1 MSSVNTNMGAVVSAA
16 NMAKFG
22 RELDTSIERLS
33 SGLRI
38 NSAKDDAAGMA
49 IVSKMEA
56 QVRGVNQA
64 IRNANDSQKLIDT
77 SEGAHVE
84 TLNILQ
90 RLREL
95 AVQSSNDTNQA
106 LDRSFLNAE
115 ATQLIAEI
123 DRIANQTTW
132 NGEKIL
138 DGNFTSK
145 QFQLGANENEKVTY
159 SIDSAKSVDIGN
171 VQISSITRQTTDVA
185 GTGDGAGIVD
195 AVASDAAFKVTGYL
209 GTTSLTVAA
218 NSSAATV
225 AGQINAETS
234 ATGVTATAVTKAK
247 LDTMAGAA
255 AITFTLSNGT
265 NESAI
270 SVNITD
276 NNDLRSLKEAV
287 NAVAG
292 TTGITAE
299 MSGNAAIILTHSTG
313 EDIIIKSF
321 TSTVDASTLDVTALN
336 SDGVEVGTTGA
347 ANVSGAAGVTLDATT
362 ATEILATTVVGQVS
376 LNSHEAFTVAVT
388 NTDATG
394 FFGSASN
401 AGVPA
406 YVSSVNL
413 GTAAT
418 AEAAITIID
427 GAINK
432 INSSRANLGAI
443 SNRLDSTISN
453 LTNVATNVE
462 GSMSNI
468 RDADFSIETSK
479 LTRAQILTQAATSML
494 AQANTSKQSILALL
508 QG

>member
-56 QVRGVNQA
+56 QVRGVTQA
-64 IRNANDSQKLIDT
+64 IRNATDAQKLIDT

-90 RLREL
+90 RMREL
-95 AVQSSNDTNQA
+95 AVQSANDTNQA
-106 LDRSFLNAE
+106 IDRAFLNSE

-132 NGEKIL
+132 NGAKIL
-138 DGNFTSK
+138 DGTFSSK
-145 QFQLGANENEKVTY
+145 QFQLGANATEKVTY
-159 SIDSAKSVDIGN
+159 SIDSAKTAAIGN
-171 VQISSITRQTTDVA
+171 Y
-185 GTGDGAGIVD
+185 
-195 AVASDAAFKVTGYL
+195 KVTG
-209 GTTSLTVAA
+209 TADQDQVSTSDIAAHTLTLSGYIGSASIAVSADATASETAA
-218 NSSAATV
+218 LV
-225 AGQINAETS
+225 NAKTAS
-234 ATGVTATAVTKAK
+234 TGISATAVTKAK
-247 LDTMAGAA
+247 LGTLGAA
-255 AITFTLSNGT
+255 STVDFTLGNGDST
-265 NESAI
+265 AFVSATI
-270 SVNITD
+270 ND
-276 NNDLRSLKEAV
+276 NSDLRALKDAI

-299 MSGNAAIILTHSTG
+299 MLSTSNADIILTHSTG
-313 EDIIIKSF
+313 ADIIITGF
-321 TSTVDASTLDVTALN
+321 NDTGAGNMVLTALDTAG
-336 SDGVEVGTTGA
+336 S
-347 ANVSGAAGVTLDATT
+347 AAGGTAVTLDETVASDMGHVIGQLDFNSHKTFT
-362 ATEILATTVVGQVS
+362 VVSDNTTVGENFLTTVGSNTSS
-376 LNSHEAFTVAVT
+376 LQA
-388 NTDATG
+388 
-394 FFGSASN
+394 
-401 AGVPA
+401 
-406 YVSSVNL
+406 VSSVSL
-413 GTAAT
+413 GTASG
-418 AEAAITIID
+418 AESAITIID

-432 INSSRANLGAI
+432 INQSRADLGAI

-468 RDADFSIETSK
+468 RDADFSLETSK
-479 LTRAQILTQAATSML
+479 LTRSQILTQAATSML
-494 AQANTSKQSILALL
+494 AQANASKQSILALL

>member
-56 QVRGVNQA
+56 QVRGVTQA
-64 IRNANDSQKLIDT
+64 IRNATDSQKLIDT

-90 RLREL
+90 RMREL

-106 LDRSFLNAE
+106 IDRTFLNAE
-115 ATQLIAEI
+115 VTQLIAEI
-123 DRIANQTTW
+123 DRIADQTTW
-132 NGEKIL
+132 NGTKIL
-138 DGNFTSK
+138 DGTFSSK
-145 QFQLGANENEKVTY
+145 QFQLGANANEKVTY
-159 SIDSAKSVDIGN
+159 SIDSAKSAAIGN
-171 VQISSITRQTTDVA
+171 YKIT
-185 GTGDGAGIVD
+185 GT
-195 AVASDAAFKVTGYL
+195 AADEQ
-209 GTTSLTVAA
+209 
-218 NSSAATV
+218 AATSGIETDTLTISGYIGSASV
-225 AGQINAETS
+225 SIAAAATAKEAAALVNAKT
-234 ATGVTATAVTKAK
+234 ADTGVTASAVTKAK
-247 LDTMAGAA
+247 IDNLLAAGTL
-255 AITFTLSNGT
+255 TFTLGNGDDT
-265 NESAI
+265 AAI
-270 SVNITD
+270 SATITD
-276 NNDLRSLKEAV
+276 ISDLRGLKDAV

-299 MSGNAAIILTHSTG
+299 MDST
-313 EDIIIKSF
+313 
-321 TSTVDASTLDVTALN
+321 
-336 SDGVEVGTTGA
+336 
-347 ANVSGAAGVTLDATT
+347 
-362 ATEILATTVVGQVS
+362 
-376 LNSHEAFTVAVT
+376 
-388 NTDATG
+388 
-394 FFGSASN
+394 SN
-401 AGVPA
+401 AGVVLTHSSGA
-406 YVSSVNL
+406 DIILTGLDNTVASGDLDFAALDADGASIAAALTVDLSDATVDDVLAHGQLDFSSHKTFTVAAVEDDDTEGFLRATSNTASLSAVSGISI
-413 GTAAT
+413 GTASG
-418 AEAAITIID
+418 AESAISVID

-432 INSSRANLGAI
+432 INQSRADLGAI

>member
-56 QVRGVNQA
+56 QVRGVSQA
-64 IRNANDSQKLIDT
+64 IRNATDSQKLIDT

-90 RLREL
+90 RMREL
-95 AVQSSNDTNQA
+95 AVQSANDTNQA
-106 LDRSFLNAE
+106 IDRAFLNSE
-115 ATQLIAEI
+115 VTQLVAEI
-123 DRIANQTTW
+123 DRIAEQTTW

-145 QFQLGANENEKVTY
+145 QFQLGANEGEKVTY
-159 SIDSAKSVDIGN
+159 SIDSAKSAAIGN
-171 VQISSITRQTTDVA
+171 YTVTGESFGKAVSTSTSSIATDTLTVSGYIGSA
-185 GTGDGAGIVD
+185 TVSVSAAATASE
-195 AVASDAAFKVTGYL
+195 AVAL
-209 GTTSLTVAA
+209 
-218 NSSAATV
+218 
-225 AGQINAETS
+225 INAKT
-234 ATGVTATAVTKAK
+234 ADTGVKASAQTNVL
-247 LDTMAGAA
+247 LDNLISVGSLS
-255 AITFTLSNGT
+255 FTLSNGDDT
-265 NESAI
+265 ASVSA
-270 SVNITD
+270 SITD
-276 NNDLRSLKEAV
+276 VSDLRALRDAI

-299 MSGNAAIILTHSTG
+299 MKSSTNAGVILTHSTG
-313 EDIIIKSF
+313 KDITVTNFLNGTNAAGDIDFSALTNALAEVSTITLDQSDDTANDAVGVGVITLDSHKSF
-321 TSTVDASTLDVTALN
+321 SVT
-336 SDGVEVGTTGA
+336 
-347 ANVSGAAGVTLDATT
+347 NVATATT
-362 ATEILATTVVGQVS
+362 
-376 LNSHEAFTVAVT
+376 
-388 NTDATG
+388 TG
-394 FFGSASN
+394 FFGTTGSSSASLD
-401 AGVPA
+401 A
-406 YVSSVNL
+406 VSAISI
-413 GTAAT
+413 GTASGAQS
-418 AEAAITIID
+418 AISVID

-432 INSSRANLGAI
+432 INQSRSNLGAI

-468 RDADFSIETSK
+468 KDADFSVETSK

>member
-1 MSSVNTNMGAVVSAA
+1 MGAVVSAA

-56 QVRGVNQA
+56 QVRGVTQA
-64 IRNANDSQKLIDT
+64 IRNATDSQKLIDT

-90 RLREL
+90 RMREL
-95 AVQSSNDTNQA
+95 AVQSANDTNQA
-106 LDRSFLNAE
+106 IDRAFLNSE
-115 ATQLIAEI
+115 VTQLIAEI

-145 QFQLGANENEKVTY
+145 QFQLGANEGEKVTY
-159 SIDSAKSVDIGN
+159 SIDSAKSASIGN
-171 VQISSITRQTTDVA
+171 YQ
-185 GTGDGAGIVD
+185 
-195 AVASDAAFKVTGYL
+195 VTGTAYAVQDS
-209 GTTSLTVAA
+209 TSTSTVVADTLTISGYIGSSTVSVAA
-218 NSSAATV
+218 ASTAEETAALVNAKTADTGVSAT
-225 AGQINAETS
+225 AETN
-234 ATGVTATAVTKAK
+234 VK
-247 LDTMAGAA
+247 LSGLVSSGTL
-255 AITFTLSNGT
+255 TFTLGNGDAT
-265 NESAI
+265 ASVSAQI
-270 SVNITD
+270 SDTS
-276 NNDLRSLKEAV
+276 DLRALRDAI

-292 TTGITAE
+292 TTGISAV
-299 MSGNAAIILTHSTG
+299 MDSSSDAAVILTHSTG
-313 EDIIIKSF
+313 ADILVQDFANTDTDGDITF
-321 TSTVDASTLDVTALN
+321 HALTSA
-336 SDGVEVGTTGA
+336 
-347 ANVSGAAGVTLDATT
+347 
-362 ATEILATTVVGQVS
+362 LATTGTAITIDADSSASTGDDAMAVGQVDFD
-376 LNSHEAFTVAVT
+376 SHKSFSVT
-388 NTDATG
+388 ST
-394 FFGSASN
+394 
-401 AGVPA
+401 
-406 YVSSVNL
+406 
-413 GTAAT
+413 TAAT
-418 AEAAITIID
+418 ASATVGFFGTTASNTASLDAVSAISIGTASGAQSAITVID

-432 INSSRANLGAI
+432 INQSRSNLGAI

-468 RDADFSIETSK
+468 KDADFSVETSK

>member
-56 QVRGVNQA
+56 QVRGVTQA
-64 IRNANDSQKLIDT
+64 IRNATDSQKLIDT

-90 RLREL
+90 RMREL
-95 AVQSSNDTNQA
+95 AVQSANDTNQA
-106 LDRSFLNAE
+106 IDRAFLNSE
-115 ATQLIAEI
+115 VTQLVAEI

-145 QFQLGANENEKVTY
+145 QFQLGANEGEKVTY
-159 SIDSAKSVDIGN
+159 SIDSAKSAAIGN
-171 VQISSITRQTTDVA
+171 YQVTGTSFGVVSTTTSSVVADTLTISGYIGSSTVSVAAASTAAETAALVNAKTASTGVSATAETNVKLSGLVSA
-185 GTGDGAGIVD
+185 GTL
-195 AVASDAAFKVTGYL
+195 S
-209 GTTSLTVAA
+209 
-218 NSSAATV
+218 
-225 AGQINAETS
+225 
-234 ATGVTATAVTKAK
+234 
-247 LDTMAGAA
+247 
-255 AITFTLSNGT
+255 FTLGNGDDT
-265 NESAI
+265 ASVSAQI
-270 SVNITD
+270 DDKS
-276 NNDLRSLKEAV
+276 DLRALRDAI

-292 TTGITAE
+292 TTGISAE
-299 MSGNAAIILTHSTG
+299 MSSSSNADVILTHSTG
-313 EDIIIKSF
+313 ADIIIQDFSNTDTDGDITF
-321 TSTVDASTLDVTALN
+321 TALTTALAASGSAVTVDAVTDAGDDAMAVGQIDFDSHKSFSVSST
-336 SDGVEVGTTGA
+336 SA
-347 ANVSGAAGVTLDATT
+347 ANASASV
-362 ATEILATTVVGQVS
+362 
-376 LNSHEAFTVAVT
+376 
-388 NTDATG
+388 G
-394 FFGSASN
+394 FFGTTASN
-401 AGVPA
+401 TASLDA
-406 YVSSVNL
+406 VSAISI
-413 GTAAT
+413 GTASGAQS
-418 AEAAITIID
+418 AITVID

-432 INSSRANLGAI
+432 INQSRSNLGAI

-468 RDADFSIETSK
+468 KDADFSVETSK

>member
-56 QVRGVNQA
+56 QVRGVTQA
-64 IRNANDSQKLIDT
+64 IRNATDSQKLIDT

-90 RLREL
+90 RMREL
-95 AVQSSNDTNQA
+95 AVQSANDTNQA
-106 LDRSFLNAE
+106 IDRTFLNSE
-115 ATQLIAEI
+115 VTQLIAEI

-145 QFQLGANENEKVTY
+145 QFQLGANEGEKVTY
-159 SIDSAKSVDIGN
+159 SIDNAKSSAIGN
-171 VQISSITRQTTDVA
+171 Y
-185 GTGDGAGIVD
+185 
-195 AVASDAAFKVTGYL
+195 KVTG
-209 GTTSLTVAA
+209 TAFSIAD
-218 NSSAATV
+218 
-225 AGQINAETS
+225 TS
-234 ATGVTATAVTKAK
+234 ATSTITTDTLTISGYIGSSTVSVSAAATAEEVVALVNAKTASTGVKASAETNAK
-247 LDTMAGAA
+247 LGSLQATGDLS
-255 AITFTLSNGT
+255 FTLSNGDST
-265 NESAI
+265 AAI
-270 SVNITD
+270 TATITD
-276 NNDLRSLKEAV
+276 TSDLRALRDAI
-287 NAVAG
+287 NAKAG

-299 MSGNAAIILTHSTG
+299 MSASSNADVILTHSNG
-313 EDIIIKSF
+313 ADIIVQAYGNTDTTGDLTL
-321 TSTVDASTLDVTALN
+321 TSLDTAL
-336 SDGVEVGTTGA
+336 
-347 ANVSGAAGVTLDATT
+347 AAGAGTAVTLDASSDAADDGVVVGVVDLDSHKTFT
-362 ATEILATTVVGQVS
+362 LTNLATGS
-376 LNSHEAFTVAVT
+376 
-388 NTDATG
+388 ATAG
-394 FFGSASN
+394 FFSTTGTSTSSLDAISAISI
-401 AGVPA
+401 
-406 YVSSVNL
+406 
-413 GTAAT
+413 GTASGAQS
-418 AEAAITIID
+418 AITVID

-432 INSSRANLGAI
+432 INQSRSNLGAI

-468 RDADFSIETSK
+468 KDADFSVETSK

-494 AQANTSKQSILALL
+494 AQANASKQSILALL

>member
-1 MSSVNTNMGAVVSAA
+1 MGAVVSAA

-56 QVRGVNQA
+56 QVRGVTQA
-64 IRNANDSQKLIDT
+64 IRNATDSQKLIDT

-90 RLREL
+90 RMREL
-95 AVQSSNDTNQA
+95 AVQSANDTNQA

-123 DRIANQTTW
+123 DRIADQTTW
-132 NGEKIL
+132 NSEKIL

-145 QFQLGANENEKVTY
+145 QFQLGANANEKVTY
-159 SIDSAKSVDIGN
+159 SIDSAKSAAIG
-171 VQISSITRQTTDVA
+171 SYKITGTAADEAVTASGVETD
-185 GTGDGAGIVD
+185 T
-195 AVASDAAFKVTGYL
+195 
-209 GTTSLTVAA
+209 LTVSGYIGSASVSIAA
-218 NSSAATV
+218 ASTAKEAAALV
-225 AGQINAETS
+225 NAK
-234 ATGVTATAVTKAK
+234 AADTGVTASAITKVK
-247 LDTMAGAA
+247 LDNLVAAGTLAFSLENGDSSA
-255 AITFTLSNGT
+255 AIT
-265 NESAI
+265 AI
-270 SVNITD
+270 ITD
-276 NNDLRSLKEAV
+276 KSDLRALKDAV

-299 MSGNAAIILTHSTG
+299 MDASTNAAVILTHATG
-313 EDIIIKSF
+313 ADIIIDGYSN
-321 TSTVDASTLDVTALN
+321 TVDGDIDFAALDADGASVAAAITIDKTSANLDVMAH
-336 SDGVEVGTTGA
+336 GQ
-347 ANVSGAAGVTLDATT
+347 LDF
-362 ATEILATTVVGQVS
+362 L
-376 LNSHEAFTVAVT
+376 SHKAFTVGTVEDDDTEGFLRATSNTASLTAV
-388 NTDATG
+388 
-394 FFGSASN
+394 SAI
-401 AGVPA
+401 
-406 YVSSVNL
+406 NL
-413 GTAAT
+413 GTASG
-418 AEAAITIID
+418 AEAAISVID

-432 INSSRANLGAI
+432 INQSRADLGAI

>member
-56 QVRGVNQA
+56 QVRGVTQA
-64 IRNANDSQKLIDT
+64 IRNATDSQKLIDT

-90 RLREL
+90 RMREL
-95 AVQSSNDTNQA
+95 AVQSANDTNQA
-106 LDRSFLNAE
+106 IDRAFLNSE
-115 ATQLIAEI
+115 VTQLVAEI
-123 DRIANQTTW
+123 DRIAGQTTW

-145 QFQLGANENEKVTY
+145 QFQLGANEGEKVTY
-159 SIDSAKSVDIGN
+159 SIDSAKSAAIGN
-171 VQISSITRQTTDVA
+171 YTIAGTAFHEQISTSLSTITTD
-185 GTGDGAGIVD
+185 TLTI
-195 AVASDAAFKVTGYL
+195 SGYI
-209 GTTSLTVAA
+209 GSATVSVAA
-218 NSSAATV
+218 NGTAEETAAL
-225 AGQINAETS
+225 INAKTANTGVS
-234 ATGVTATAVTKAK
+234 ATAQTNVK
-247 LDTMAGAA
+247 LSGLVSAGN
-255 AITFTLSNGT
+255 ISFTLSNGDST
-265 NESAI
+265 ASVSASI
-270 SVNITD
+270 SD
-276 NNDLRSLKEAV
+276 KSDLRALRDAI

-292 TTGITAE
+292 TTGISAE
-299 MSGNAAIILTHSTG
+299 MSSSTNASVILNHSTG
-313 EDIIIKSF
+313 ADIIVTDYTNDVAAGDITF
-321 TSTVDASTLDVTALN
+321 TALTTALADTASGETLQADTDASNDSIAV
-336 SDGVEVGTTGA
+336 GVI
-347 ANVSGAAGVTLDATT
+347 D
-362 ATEILATTVVGQVS
+362 
-376 LNSHEAFTVAVT
+376 LNSHKSFSLTNVATGSATV
-388 NTDATG
+388 G
-394 FFGSASN
+394 FFGSAAATKS
-401 AGVPA
+401 ASLDA
-406 YVSSVNL
+406 VSAISI
-413 GTAAT
+413 GTASGAQS
-418 AEAAITIID
+418 AISVID

-432 INSSRANLGAI
+432 INQSRSNLGAI

-468 RDADFSIETSK
+468 KDADFSVETSK

>member
-22 RELDTSIERLS
+22 RELDVSIERLS

-49 IVSKMEA
+49 IVGKMEA
-56 QVRGVNQA
+56 QVRGVTQA
-64 IRNANDSQKLIDT
+64 IRNATDAQKLIDT

-90 RLREL
+90 RMREL
-95 AVQSSNDTNQA
+95 AVQASNDTNQA
-106 LDRSFLNAE
+106 IDRSFLNAE

-123 DRIANQTTW
+123 DRIASQTTW

-145 QFQLGANENEKVTY
+145 QFQLGSYENEKVTY
-159 SIDSAKSVDIGN
+159 SIDSAKSAAIGN
-171 VQISSITRQTTDVA
+171 FKATGTTSILGDTA
-185 GTGDGAGIVD
+185 GTGDTAGATD
-195 AVASDAAFKVTGYL
+195 AIASHN
-209 GTTSLTVAA
+209 LTVSGYIGAQTISVSA
-218 NSSAATV
+218 NSSAATT
-225 AGQINAETS
+225 AASINAQT
-234 ATGVTATAVTKAK
+234 ANTGVTATAVTKAK
-247 LDTMAGAA
+247 LDGLSAAGTV
-255 AITFTLSNGT
+255 TFTLSNGT
-265 NESAI
+265 SEAAI
-270 SVNITD
+270 SQSISNASDIRV
-276 NNDLRSLKEAV
+276 LKDAI

-299 MSGNAAIILTHSTG
+299 MSSNSVIILTHSTG
-313 EDIIIKSF
+313 EDITIKTYTHS
-321 TSTVDASTLDVTALN
+321 VDDATLDMTALDA
-336 SDGVEVGTTGA
+336 DGAEVGSAIQFDEDEGGSA
-347 ANVSGAAGVTLDATT
+347 AA
-362 ATEILATTVVGQVS
+362 EILAATVVGQLDVNSHKTFSVVSANNTATQNYFSTTATNAGSLSAVSAVS
-376 LNSHEAFTVAVT
+376 LA
-388 NTDATG
+388 
-394 FFGSASN
+394 
-401 AGVPA
+401 
-406 YVSSVNL
+406 
-413 GTAAT
+413 TAAN
-418 AEAAITIID
+418 AESAITVID

-432 INSSRANLGAI
+432 INQSRADLGAI

-468 RDADFSIETSK
+468 RDADFSVETSK

-494 AQANTSKQSILALL
+494 AQANASKQNILALL

>member
-56 QVRGVNQA
+56 QVRGVTQA
-64 IRNANDSQKLIDT
+64 IRNATDSQKLIDT

-90 RLREL
+90 RMREL
-95 AVQSSNDTNQA
+95 AVQSANDTNQA
-106 LDRSFLNAE
+106 LDRAFLNAE

-138 DGNFTSK
+138 DGNFSSK
-145 QFQLGANENEKVTY
+145 QFQLGANANEKVTY
-159 SIDSAKSVDIGN
+159 SIDNAKSSAIGNYQIAGTVYAEAVGTSGVAQQTLTVSGYIGSSTVDI
-171 VQISSITRQTTDVA
+171 
-185 GTGDGAGIVD
+185 
-195 AVASDAAFKVTGYL
+195 
-209 GTTSLTVAA
+209 
-218 NSSAATV
+218 SAAATAKEAAALV
-225 AGQINAETS
+225 NAKTANTGVS
-234 ATGVTATAVTKAK
+234 ATAITKAK
-247 LDTMAGAA
+247 LDNLDATG
-255 AITFTLSNGT
+255 TLSFTLSNGDDT
-265 NESAI
+265 ASI
-270 SVNITD
+270 SVAITD
-276 NNDLRSLKEAV
+276 TSDLRALKDAI
-287 NAVAG
+287 NAKAG

-299 MSGNAAIILTHSTG
+299 MDSSSNAAVILTHSTG
-313 EDIIIKSF
+313 ADIIATAF
-321 TSTVDASTLDVTALN
+321 ANTDTDGDLDMTALD
-336 SDGVEVGTTGA
+336 SSGTEVGSAIDLSADTGSTDDGL
-347 ANVSGAAGVTLDATT
+347 VFGQLDF
-362 ATEILATTVVGQVS
+362 
-376 LNSHEAFTVAVT
+376 NSHKAFTVDS
-388 NTDATG
+388 TDSTAGNG
-394 FFGSASN
+394 FLGGNASN
-401 AGVPA
+401 SSTLTA
-406 YVSSVNL
+406 VSSVNI
-413 GTAAT
+413 GTAAG
-418 AEAAITIID
+418 AESAITIID

-432 INSSRANLGAI
+432 INQSRSDLGAI

-468 RDADFSIETSK
+468 KDADFSIETSK

-494 AQANTSKQSILALL
+494 AQANASKQSILALL

>member
-56 QVRGVNQA
+56 QVRGVTQA
-64 IRNANDSQKLIDT
+64 IRNATDSQKLIDT

-90 RLREL
+90 RMREL
-95 AVQSSNDTNQA
+95 AVQSANDTNQA
-106 LDRSFLNAE
+106 IDRAFLNSE
-115 ATQLIAEI
+115 VTQLIAEI

-145 QFQLGANENEKVTY
+145 QFQLGANEGEKVTY
-159 SIDSAKSVDIGN
+159 SIDSAKSAAIGN
-171 VQISSITRQTTDVA
+171 YQVTGTAFAVRDSSSTSTVVADTLTISGYIGSSTVSVAAASTAAETAALVNAKTADTGVSATAETNVKLSGLVSA
-185 GTGDGAGIVD
+185 GT
-195 AVASDAAFKVTGYL
+195 L
-209 GTTSLTVAA
+209 
-218 NSSAATV
+218 
-225 AGQINAETS
+225 
-234 ATGVTATAVTKAK
+234 
-247 LDTMAGAA
+247 
-255 AITFTLSNGT
+255 TFTLGNGDAT
-265 NESAI
+265 AAVSAQI
-270 SVNITD
+270 SD
-276 NNDLRSLKEAV
+276 KSDLRALRDAI

-292 TTGITAE
+292 TTGI
-299 MSGNAAIILTHSTG
+299 NAVMDSSSDAAVILTHSTG
-313 EDIIIKSF
+313 ADIIVTDFSNSVTTGDITFQALTTGLVTVGSAI
-321 TSTVDASTLDVTALN
+321 TVDALTDAEDDALAVGQVDFDSHKSFSVTSTAAATTSAT
-336 SDGVEVGTTGA
+336 VGFF
-347 ANVSGAAGVTLDATT
+347 ATT
-362 ATEILATTVVGQVS
+362 ASNTASLDAVS
-376 LNSHEAFTVAVT
+376 AISIGS
-388 NTDATG
+388 ATG
-394 FFGSASN
+394 AQS
-401 AGVPA
+401 
-406 YVSSVNL
+406 
-413 GTAAT
+413 
-418 AEAAITIID
+418 AITVID

-432 INSSRANLGAI
+432 INQSRSNLGAI

-468 RDADFSIETSK
+468 KDADFSVETSK